1 MVWIARQSV
10 VEAAPQKEKTLLGYM
25 MYFTASQA
33 MQGHVAGKYWLYS
46 FLFAFNWIKL
56 DLSSSWDLF
65 YIHSKIYLWVGQ
77 FYFFYDT
84 SLNVVMQNT
93 TLLELLRGL
102 LSRVKTGKQVKEL
115 AIKRWILKR
124 NVLIKNLRDYFSWS
138 GFLSREASILSRKL
152 MMSC

>member
-1 MVWIARQSV
+1 MVCIACQSM
-10 VEAAPQKEKTLLGYM
+10 VEAAPQKKTLLGYM
-25 MYFTASQA
+25 TYFTASQA

-84 SLNVVMQNT
+84 SLNVVVQNT

-102 LSRVKTGKQVKEL
+102 LSRVKAGKQVKEL

-138 GFLSREASILSRKL
+138 GFLSRETSILSRKL